1 MKLNCKLN
9 NWESLSPVV
18 CLFACLTSCLFSIH
32 GVMLCHMCTVCLF
45 VCLSRQNFCEY
56 FCSWLTSVGAND
68 VAELS
73 FLRGRRRRVGVEL
86 ERRHVG
92 RPQRRQV
99 GWLRHV
105 GRPQR
110 RRSDAVAISVTLRRD
125 AVTRTTHRLRVI
137 RPRPVKV
144 RAWPWDWRQGQSFF
158 SMTLIFD
165 RRR

>member
-110 RRSDAVAISVTLRRD
+110 RR
-125 AVTRTTHRLRVI
+125 
-137 RPRPVKV
+137 P
-144 RAWPWDWRQGQSFF
+144 
-158 SMTLIFD
+158 
-165 RRR
+165 RRRHVSWPQRRRSWSTTTTTSRLTTTRRSTTTTTKWRCCD